1 MSFLTNDLGLDLSF
15 YTRSGGKTEY
25 HSLKN
30 GERLNVGNCG
40 VFRENLWKDSGK
52 AMKIFR
58 TFYIFD
64 FVFGNA
70 ADEEN
75 LPIGLDFEV
84 AKDGEISLSSVAEV
98 KKEQVDRW
106 EKAGIFQLCLA
117 FGILEIILIALSLF
131 LPPVGKIS
139 FAVIALAFV
148 FLFVSAMKKRK
159 SLAEKIRRLEK

>member
-1 MSFLTNDLGLDLSF
+1 MSVLTNDLGLDLSF

-64 FVFGNA
+64 LVFGNA

-75 LPIGLDFEV
+75 LPIGLDFE
-84 AKDGEISLSSVAEV
+84 AADGEISLSSVAEV

-131 LPPVGKIS
+131 LPPVVKIS

>member
-1 MSFLTNDLGLDLSF
+1 MSVLTNDLGLDLSF
-15 YTRSGGKTEY
+15 YTRSGEKTKY

-30 GERLNVGNCG
+30 GDRLTVGNCG

-58 TFYIFD
+58 MFYIFD
-64 FVFGNA
+64 LGFGNA

-75 LPIGLDFEV
+75 LPIGLDFE
-84 AKDGEISLSSVAEV
+84 AAEDGEISLSSVAEV

-131 LPPVGKIS
+131 LSPDGKII

-148 FLFVSAMKKRK
+148 SLFVLAMKKRNR
-159 SLAEKIRRLEK
+159 LAEKIRRLEK

>member
-1 MSFLTNDLGLDLSF
+1 MAFLTNDLGLDLSF
-15 YTRSGGKTEY
+15 YTRSGEKTEY

-84 AKDGEISLSSVAEV
+84 EKDGEISLSSVAEV

-148 FLFVSAMKKRK
+148 FLFGFAMKKRNR
-159 SLAEKIRRLEK
+159 LVEKIRRLEK

>member
-1 MSFLTNDLGLDLSF
+1 MSVLTNDLGLDLSF
-15 YTRSGGKTEY
+15 DTRSGGKTEY

-64 FVFGNA
+64 LVFGNA

-84 AKDGEISLSSVAEV
+84 EKDGEISLSSVAEV

-117 FGILEIILIALSLF
+117 FGILEIILIALF